1 MKKYLVV
8 LTISLLTFKIGN
20 GQTNVYHPFPDSSAI
35 WVGTSWYNVGG
46 AGPCVVNNDYN
57 LYISGDTTI
66 GIYLYHKLY
75 RNGFISAFTCP
86 PPGYYYYGA
95 YAGAFRQDNA
105 NKKIYLFENGTDT
118 LAYDFNLNVGDTLP
132 LTCLNIGYNNVIQS
146 IDSVLIGNQYQK
158 RFWLN
163 NNYAA
168 LIEGIGS
175 TLGAF
180 ARLVPAFESG
190 EDLWCIRINNQTA
203 WTSLQGN
210 NCSLTS
216 ITENF
221 LTKNKI
227 LISQNPFSTETTLY
241 SISNLK
247 NSTLTVYNSTGKQVK
262 QMKNISGQT
271 ITLHRDNLSNGLYFI
286 RLTQDNK
293 LITADK
299 LVITD

>member
-1 MKKYLVV
+1 MGK
-8 LTISLLTFKIGN
+8 S
-20 GQTNVYHPFPDSSAI
+20 QTNVYHPFSDSNTI
-35 WVGTSWYNVGG
+35 WIGTSWYNDGG
-46 AGPCVVNNDYN
+46 TGPCVVTNDYN

-66 GIYLYHKLY
+66 GIYSYHKLY
-75 RNGFISAFTCP
+75 RNGYISSFMCP
-86 PPGYYYYGA
+86 PPGYYYYGV

-118 LAYDFNLNVGDTLP
+118 LAYDFNLNVGDTLHW
-132 LTCLNIGYNNVIQS
+132 TCLSTGYNNYIQS
-146 IDSVLIGNQYQK
+146 IDSVLIRSQYHK

-163 NNYAA
+163 DNYAA

-180 ARLVPAFESG
+180 ARIAPAFESG

-203 WTSLQGN
+203 WTSSQVN
-210 NCSLTS
+210 KCSLTS
-216 ITENF
+216 ITENSIVE
-221 LTKNKI
+221 NQI
-227 LISQNPFSTETTLY
+227 LISKNPFSTETTLS

-247 NSTLTVYNSTGKQVK
+247 NVALTVYNSSGQQVK

-271 ITLHRDNLSNGLYFI
+271 ITLHRENLLIGLYFI

-293 LITADK
+293 VIMTGK